1 LVVSISRRR
10 REIGLLKSLG
20 LVNNQVGAAVC
31 WQASTV
37 AMVGIVVGV
46 PLGVALGQV
55 VWKAFAI
62 NLGAVPVSTVPA
74 WLIVVLAAGVLVVS
88 NLLAV
93 APALVAARSKT
104 AGQLLRTQ

>member
-1 LVVSISRRR
+1 VSRS
-10 REIGLLKSLG
+10 
-20 LVNNQVGAAVC
+20 
-31 WQASTV
+31 
-37 AMVGIVVGV
+37 
-46 PLGVALGQV
+46 
-55 VWKAFAI
+55 
-62 NLGAVPVSTVPA
+62 A